1 MFAGGITGLSLFRTK
16 LPLPGH
22 SALKLASN
30 FFRAAL
36 FERISASPHDE
47 RARANDR
54 QGLHLFILG
63 SEPDHC
69 KDEVERLKRCR
80 VEARKEF
87 AIDPL

>member
-63 SEPDHC
+63 SERSNARA
-69 KDEVERLKRCR
+69 RLNRYI
-80 VEARKEF
+80 VQG
-87 AIDPL
+87 

>member
-1 MFAGGITGLSLFRTK
+1 MLRMSLRNPVFAGGITGLSLFRTK

-63 SEPDHC
+63 SERTIART
-69 KDEVERLKRCR
+69 RLNG
-80 VEARKEF
+80 
-87 AIDPL
+87 